1 MGETTKIGWTDHTF
15 NPWVGCTKVSP
26 ACDNCYA
33 EGWAKRAGRDVWGH
47 GKPRQ
52 RTKTWD
58 QPEKWNAAAAAEGE
72 RRRVFCASLADVFDT
87 EVRTEWRADLMVLI
101 EKTPNLD
108 WLLLTKRPKVMAEFF
123 DRHPPPDN
131 VWAGTTVESQKMAAL
146 RIPQLLKVPARIRFL
161 SVEPMLEAI
170 DLWKVPGAVRC
181 CGTNT
186 CATVAEPHELCE
198 VYSDIDWIIC
208 GGESG
213 PNHRPID
220 PDWVRDLHAQTV
232 GMQARFF
239 FKQWGGRTPDA
250 GGKLLDGREHC
261 EFPS

>member
-15 NPWVGCTKVSP
+15 NPWVGCTKVSA

-52 RTKTWD
+52 RTKTWGD
-58 QPEKWNAAAAAEGE
+58 PIKWDDAALAEGV

-87 EVRTEWRADLMVLI
+87 EVPVEWRLDLIALI
-101 EKTPNLD
+101 QATPNLD

-123 DRHPPPDN
+123 AHQAMPDN
-131 VWAGTTVESQKMAAL
+131 VWAGTTVESQKMADL
-146 RIPQLLKVPARIRFL
+146 RIPDLLRVPAKIRFL
-161 SVEPMLEAI
+161 SVEPML
-170 DLWKVPGAVRC
+170 GAVDLHDVVCRETGASSAC
-181 CGTNT
+181 PQCFS
-186 CATVAEPHELCE
+186 LL
-198 VYSDIDWIIC
+198 DWVIC

-213 PNHRPID
+213 PGHRPID
-220 PDWVRDLHAQTV
+220 PAWALSLRDQCRRSGTK
-232 GMQARFF
+232 FF

-250 GGKLLDGREHC
+250 GGKILDGREHC
-261 EFPS
+261 EFPA